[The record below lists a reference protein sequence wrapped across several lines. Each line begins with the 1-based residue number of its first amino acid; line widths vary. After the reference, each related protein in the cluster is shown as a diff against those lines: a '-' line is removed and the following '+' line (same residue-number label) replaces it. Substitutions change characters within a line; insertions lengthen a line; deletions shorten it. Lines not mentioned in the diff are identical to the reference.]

1 MWLTIRLCLPNL
13 AISDGTGNL
22 PWSENSSARDDDPYK
37 TYWVLA
43 QGTTPRRRKSFEPWC
58 ESNPRP
64 LDWMYRCFGEWV
76 TKLSRKQGIFTP
88 ELILSSFHF
97 TPQLILSNII
107 PEGGR
112 VEGRWSYH
120 RIPKKLWI
128 SMPTPPLTS
137 DFRQNVGLGVG

>member
-22 PWSENSSARDDDPYK
+22 LWSENSSARDDDPYK
-37 TYWVLA
+37 TPWVLA
-43 QGTTPRRRKSFEPWC
+43 RGTTRRRGKSFEPRW
-58 ESNPRP
+58 ESKPRP
-64 LDWMYRCFGEWV
+64 LDWMYRYYGECV

-88 ELILSSFHF
+88 ELILTSFHF

-107 PEGGR
+107 PGGGGEGL
-112 VEGRWSYH
+112 WSYH

-137 DFRQNVGLGVG
+137 DFRQNVELRVG